1 MNIRKMCN
9 IQFKNVIDKNT
20 NIYLNLKY
28 MIAADRKWTACIVVL
43 L

>member
-1 MNIRKMCN
+1 MCN

-28 MIAADRKWTACIVVL
+28 MIAADRK
-43 L
+43 